1 MLVFIIYLKKNS
13 IFSKFGEQSALALL
27 FYSKY
32 YIKIG
37 ILFSLYIW
45 ALMFPFWEGFIIPK
59 PNFFCVCVCV
69 CVWVCVSVCVC
80 VFITI
85 QIFFFSCVRF
95 VNWCLQKTNTF
106 NLSYQIYCLEFV
118 YIMSLLHYSIS
129 IITVFLLSFPILI
142 CLFS

>member
-13 IFSKFGEQSALALL
+13 VFSKSGELSALALL

-37 ILFSLYIW
+37 ILFSLYVW
-45 ALMFPFWEGFIIPK
+45 ALIFSFWEGFIIPK
-59 PNFFCVCVCV
+59 PNFL
-69 CVWVCVSVCVC
+69 CVC

-85 QIFFFSCVRF
+85 QMFFFSCVRF
-95 VNWCLQKTNTF
+95 VNWCLQKNNAF

-118 YIMSLLHYSIS
+118 YTMSLLHYNVCKYYNNIS
-129 IITVFLLSFPILI
+129 SVISDINLSFFLI
-142 CLFS
+142 RVLSVCALLK